1 MRSVE
6 SSAKT
11 MEEAVTQGLEKLG
24 VSFADVKID
33 ILDEGSKGFLG
44 ILGGKPVVVRLT
56 VREDAAATE
65 DVLSSVALEDAVK
78 EPEQKPARKRK
89 PKADKPEDK
98 VEKPAAQ
105 EKADQPKAPKAEKP
119 EAKHEKPAKPAK
131 AEKPPRAEK
140 PVKAEKPAAPAA
152 EAAQPPADKEAPEGR
167 AFTFLTDVT
176 RLMGVEVTIN
186 ARRDEEGNVR
196 VDMFGDTLG
205 ILIGRRGETLD
216 ALQYLTSLYVNKG
229 SEDYIRVTLDT
240 ENYRAKREE
249 ALRKLAGSIAKTNC
263 VVIFINQLRM
273 KIGVM
278 YGNPETTTGGNALK
292 FYASVRLDVRRV
304 ESIKN
309 GSDVIG
315 NRTRVRVVKNKVAPP
330 FREAVFDIMYGEGI
344 SRDGEVLD
352 LAVKLDIIQKSGSW
366 FSYNGERMG
375 QGKDNARKY
384 LEAHPELMEEVERMI
399 KSRGDQID
407 LAMKEEFAD
416 EDNEDEDGEE
426 AFSLNAIDIEG
437 E

>member
-56 VREDAAATE
+56 VREDAEGGE

-98 VEKPAAQ
+98 AEKPAAQ
-105 EKADQPKAPKAEKP
+105 EKAYQPKAPRAEKPAKAPKAEKP
-119 EAKHEKPAKPAK
+119 AK
-131 AEKPPRAEK
+131 ADKPP
-140 PVKAEKPAAPAA
+140 KAEKPAAPAP
-152 EAAQPPADKEAPEGR
+152 EAVQPPADAEAPEGR

-249 ALRKLAGSIAKTNC
+249 ALRRLANRMANRAVKTGRKVVMEPMNPYERRILHSALQQNDAVTTHSEGEEPNRH
-263 VVIFINQLRM
+263 VVI
-273 KIGVM
+273 
-278 YGNPETTTGGNALK
+278 TLK
-292 FYASVRLDVRRV
+292 QQ
-304 ESIKN
+304 N
-309 GSDVIG
+309 
-315 NRTRVRVVKNKVAPP
+315 
-330 FREAVFDIMYGEGI
+330 
-344 SRDGEVLD
+344 
-352 LAVKLDIIQKSGSW
+352 
-366 FSYNGERMG
+366 
-375 QGKDNARKY
+375 
-384 LEAHPELMEEVERMI
+384 
-399 KSRGDQID
+399 
-407 LAMKEEFAD
+407 
-416 EDNEDEDGEE
+416 
-426 AFSLNAIDIEG
+426 
-437 E
+437 

>member
-56 VREDAAATE
+56 VREDVEEGE
-65 DVLSSVALEDAVK
+65 DLLSSVALEDAVK
-78 EPEQKPARKRK
+78 EPEQKPARKR
-89 PKADKPEDK
+89 ASRS
-98 VEKPAAQ
+98 
-105 EKADQPKAPKAEKP
+105 KAEKP
-119 EAKHEKPAKPAK
+119 AKEAKPEKAAAQEANSPKAEKPAKPAK
-131 AEKPPRAEK
+131 DEKPPRAVK

-152 EAAQPPADKEAPEGR
+152 QAAQLSADKEAPEGR

-229 SEDYIRVTLDT
+229 GEDYIRVTLDT

-249 ALRKLAGSIAKTNC
+249 ALRRLANRMANRAIKTGRKVVMEPMNPYERRILHSALQQNDAVTTHSEGEEPNRH
-263 VVIFINQLRM
+263 VVI
-273 KIGVM
+273 
-278 YGNPETTTGGNALK
+278 TLK
-292 FYASVRLDVRRV
+292 QQ
-304 ESIKN
+304 N
-309 GSDVIG
+309 
-315 NRTRVRVVKNKVAPP
+315 
-330 FREAVFDIMYGEGI
+330 
-344 SRDGEVLD
+344 
-352 LAVKLDIIQKSGSW
+352 
-366 FSYNGERMG
+366 
-375 QGKDNARKY
+375 
-384 LEAHPELMEEVERMI
+384 
-399 KSRGDQID
+399 
-407 LAMKEEFAD
+407 
-416 EDNEDEDGEE
+416 
-426 AFSLNAIDIEG
+426 
-437 E
+437 

>member
-6 SSAKT
+6 SSPKT

-56 VREDAAATE
+56 VREAAE
-65 DVLSSVALEDAVK
+65 GGDDVPSSDGREAAVK
-78 EPEQKPARKRK
+78 APEQKPPRKRA
-89 PKADKPEDK
+89 PKAKAEKPAAEAK
-98 VEKPAAQ
+98 PEKPAAQ
-105 EKADQPKAPKAEKP
+105 EKAAQPAKAPKAEKP
-119 EAKHEKPAKPAK
+119 AKPAK
-131 AEKPPRAEK
+131 SEKAPAERKQAAP
-140 PVKAEKPAAPAA
+140 KAEKPASAP
-152 EAAQPPADKEAPEGR
+152 EAAQPPADAEAPEGR

-249 ALRKLAGSIAKTNC
+249 ALRRLANRMANRAVKTGRKVVMEPMNPYERRILHSALQQNDAVTTHSEGEEPNRH
-263 VVIFINQLRM
+263 VVI
-273 KIGVM
+273 
-278 YGNPETTTGGNALK
+278 TLK
-292 FYASVRLDVRRV
+292 QQ
-304 ESIKN
+304 N
-309 GSDVIG
+309 
-315 NRTRVRVVKNKVAPP
+315 
-330 FREAVFDIMYGEGI
+330 
-344 SRDGEVLD
+344 
-352 LAVKLDIIQKSGSW
+352 
-366 FSYNGERMG
+366 
-375 QGKDNARKY
+375 
-384 LEAHPELMEEVERMI
+384 
-399 KSRGDQID
+399 
-407 LAMKEEFAD
+407 
-416 EDNEDEDGEE
+416 
-426 AFSLNAIDIEG
+426 
-437 E
+437 

>member
-56 VREDAAATE
+56 VREDAEGGE
-65 DVLSSVALEDAVK
+65 DVLSSVGLEEAVK
-78 EPEQKPARKRK
+78 EPEQKPARKRA
-89 PKADKPEDK
+89 PKAKAEKPAAEAK
-98 VEKPAAQ
+98 PEKPAAQ
-105 EKADQPKAPKAEKP
+105 EKAAQPAKAPKAEKP
-119 EAKHEKPAKPAK
+119 AKPTKSEK
-131 AEKPPRAEK
+131 APAERK
-140 PVKAEKPAAPAA
+140 QAAPKAEKPASAP
-152 EAAQPPADKEAPEGR
+152 EAAQPPADAEAPEGR

-176 RLMGVEVTIN
+176 RLMGVEVIIN

-249 ALRKLAGSIAKTNC
+249 ALRRLANRMANRAVKTGRKVVMEPMNPYERRILHSALQQNDAVTTHSEGEEPNRH
-263 VVIFINQLRM
+263 VVI
-273 KIGVM
+273 
-278 YGNPETTTGGNALK
+278 TLK
-292 FYASVRLDVRRV
+292 QQ
-304 ESIKN
+304 N
-309 GSDVIG
+309 
-315 NRTRVRVVKNKVAPP
+315 
-330 FREAVFDIMYGEGI
+330 
-344 SRDGEVLD
+344 
-352 LAVKLDIIQKSGSW
+352 
-366 FSYNGERMG
+366 
-375 QGKDNARKY
+375 
-384 LEAHPELMEEVERMI
+384 
-399 KSRGDQID
+399 
-407 LAMKEEFAD
+407 
-416 EDNEDEDGEE
+416 
-426 AFSLNAIDIEG
+426 
-437 E
+437 